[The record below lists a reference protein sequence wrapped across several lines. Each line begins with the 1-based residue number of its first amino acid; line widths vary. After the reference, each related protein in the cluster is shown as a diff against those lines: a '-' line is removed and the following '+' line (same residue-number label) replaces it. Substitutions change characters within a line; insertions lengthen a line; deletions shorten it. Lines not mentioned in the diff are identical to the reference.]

1 MTKRQLISGLLL
13 LGLWPS
19 ESWAILASGSI
30 VHDPINTAEN
40 ALTAIRTLASNT
52 HEVTMINQQVRQL
65 ANDAQNLV
73 KLPLSVVGEIQQTM
87 TTYTNL
93 INQGRAIAYQA
104 QASMAAFDQLFSN
117 GQIPFSQRAA
127 AIFNEIR
134 NTGRLATQVQSIYD
148 QLCATT
154 ARVEQ
159 LTNASQASVG
169 ALQAAQAGNQLLG
182 VMASQQ
188 NGMYQL
194 QATTA
199 RLQTLVYM
207 QQQMED
213 EAARDHAANML
224 KDWPTTLGG
233 VTGFKLP

>member
-1 MTKRQLISGLLL
+1 MTKRVLISGLLL

-19 ESWAILASGSI
+19 VSYAVFGIGDLVS
-30 VHDPINTAEN
+30 DPITEAQT
-40 ALTAIRTLASNT
+40 ALTAIRTLASNAN
-52 HEVTMINQQVRQL
+52 EITMINKQIQQL

-93 INQGRAIAYQA
+93 MNQGRAIAFQA
-104 QASMAAFDQLFSN
+104 QASMTAFDQLFSN

-182 VMASQQ
+182 VVASQQ

-213 EAARDHAANML
+213 EAAKEHAANML